1 MLGLAAVGR
10 AVALVP
16 RHAAAAAAAPR
27 HVARRVGRART
38 AVASTAAASMST
50 AQQPHWPVRPRPPTQ
65 RAQTSNLSPWGG
77 KQRPTSDCRD
87 KRRSPDSQTHRP
99 QIYGRKHASCIAS
112 SLAADI
118 GGEGGGE
125 STRPRRR

>member
-38 AVASTAAASMST
+38 AVVSTAAASMST
-50 AQQPHWPVRPRPPTQ
+50 AQQPHWPVRRHRQNAARSTTCLPGVASSDQGASCAVVMYIVETKDGPRT
-65 RAQTSNLSPWGG
+65 AKHTGHKSMAE
-77 KQRPTSDCRD
+77 C
-87 KRRSPDSQTHRP
+87 THR
-99 QIYGRKHASCIAS
+99 A
-112 SLAADI
+112 L
-118 GGEGGGE
+118 
-125 STRPRRR
+125 RRRWQQT